1 MKRVILTLS
10 LAAAVA
16 LLLGVTNAANAM
28 TASQAVAVHA
38 AQQAVAHPG
47 HFGHH
52 GHYGPRWGHH
62 HPPFVRPWYGPYAPA
77 PVVVYGPPRYYPPYY
92 GYPGGIVVG
101 GRGWRVGVGL

>member
-16 LLLGVTNAANAM
+16 LLLGVASEARAM
-28 TASQAVAVHA
+28 TASQAVAVQA

-52 GHYGPRWGHH
+52 GHGWGHH
-62 HPPFVRPWYGPYAPA
+62 HPPFVRPWYGPYAPG

-101 GRGWRVGVGL
+101 GRGWRVGVGF